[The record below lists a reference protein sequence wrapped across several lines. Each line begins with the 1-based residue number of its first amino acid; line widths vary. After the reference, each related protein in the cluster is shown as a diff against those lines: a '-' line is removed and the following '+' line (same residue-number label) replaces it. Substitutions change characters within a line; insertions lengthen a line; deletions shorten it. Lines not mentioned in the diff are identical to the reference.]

1 MNPIPRKELAR
12 SEAEKRKKE
21 KKKKKGFKE
30 TVNEKLNGNASG
42 SDSQAAKA
50 QVNVVKYSKPSNE
63 NVNSPD
69 WRKKHPKK
77 MLVVVSAEIPSTSLK
92 QCEYGL
98 VATRP
103 R

>member
-30 TVNEKLNGNASG
+30 TANEKLNGNASG

-63 NVNSPD
+63 NVSSPD
-69 WRKKHPKK
+69 RRKKHPKN
-77 MLVVVSAEIPSTSLK
+77 MFGCRF
-92 QCEYGL
+92 CEDPFDESE
-98 VATRP
+98 AMRIRP
-103 R
+103 RR